1 MAEYTLEV
9 TTGSMLHAGTF
20 DNLFVSLIGT
30 ERQSEPTQ
38 LTRVGWDEKHGN
50 VGTYSVTTLF
60 SLGCLLLL
68 KLEKDPF
75 HESPER
81 DWFCSKVVVTTPQE
95 DEILFPCHRWL
106 SRGEFLLLRG
116 GRATKAFEDLHPR
129 LLEQRK
135 KELLQQKLTYVW
147 AEYADGMSYV
157 LNIPNPSAVPSEISY
172 SPSKAFQFE
181 SRRQNIRSVLKL
193 KTLTDEPWESF
204 EAMKEFPWFKDSP
217 VLEYVSQ
224 HWQDDDFFG
233 YQFLNGANP
242 HSIRRCSALPSN
254 FPVTEEMV
262 KPFLANGSSLT
273 AEMEKGNIFI
283 IDYKIMD
290 GLPTRFVDGK
300 LSALTAPLCLLY
312 LNTEEK
318 LQPIAIQLHQQ
329 SSEQNPIFLPSD
341 LKSDWLLAK
350 IFVKHADILH
360 VQLLTHLLNPHLLAE
375 TFAMVTLR
383 NLPMIHPLHKLLMP
397 HHRFTLHTNIFAR
410 ALLYGPGRFLAN
422 TSLDVDGL
430 IELFRRGFTQ
440 TNYSSLC
447 LPENIAARGVESIP
461 NFHYRDD
468 ALRLWHIINSFVK
481 AVVAYYYPSDSEVA
495 ADSEIQEWIN
505 EIFYYGFQGNGA
517 SGIPSSFQTVEEL
530 IKFVTMVIFTTS
542 VQHAAIGNAQFDFL
556 AWIPNGPFVL
566 NRAPPTTKGQSS
578 MEDILATLTYK
589 RFSGLGVSTLWLI
602 SRKSDFTP
610 LGSYPEQRFDE
621 PAALQMIKDFQAELS
636 SLSADISKRNSALE
650 LPYNYLNPEQIENSV
665 AN

>member
-1 MAEYTLEV
+1 MACFDLNPFDGLTLRSQHSCNQGMSNTCDCCLTAQVMLGSLPMLFRDSKVLLSLQGVSESLYDYV
-9 TTGSMLHAGTF
+9 CLMAQYLTGF
-20 DNLFVSLIGT
+20 F
-30 ERQSEPTQ
+30 
-38 LTRVGWDEKHGN
+38 
-50 VGTYSVTTLF
+50 
-60 SLGCLLLL
+60 LLL

-81 DWFCSKVVVTTPQE
+81 DWFCSKVVVTTPEE

-106 SRGEFLLLRG
+106 SRGEFVLLRG

-129 LLEQRK
+129 LLEQRQ

-157 LNIPNPSAVPSEISY
+157 LNIPNPRAVPAEISY

-193 KTLTDEPWESF
+193 KNLTDEPWESF

-290 GLPTRFVDGK
+290 GLPTRVVDDK
-300 LSALTAPLCLLY
+300 LAARTAPLCLLY
-312 LNTEEK
+312 LNTEKK

-375 TFAMVTLR
+375 TFAMATLR
-383 NLPMIHPLHKLLMP
+383 NLPMIHPLHK
-397 HHRFTLHTNIFAR
+397 A
-410 ALLYGPGRFLAN
+410 
-422 TSLDVDGL
+422 VD
-430 IELFRRGFTQ
+430 
-440 TNYSSLC
+440 
-447 LPENIAARGVESIP
+447 A
-461 NFHYRDD
+461 
-468 ALRLWHIINSFVK
+468 
-481 AVVAYYYPSDSEVA
+481 
-495 ADSEIQEWIN
+495 
-505 EIFYYGFQGNGA
+505 
-517 SGIPSSFQTVEEL
+517 PSSFY
-530 IKFVTMVIFTTS
+530 S
-542 VQHAAIGNAQFDFL
+542 
-556 AWIPNGPFVL
+556 P
-566 NRAPPTTKGQSS
+566 
-578 MEDILATLTYK
+578 YK
-589 RFSGLGVSTLWLI
+589 HLR
-602 SRKSDFTP
+602 P
-610 LGSYPEQRFDE
+610 C
-621 PAALQMIKDFQAELS
+621 S
-636 SLSADISKRNSALE
+636 SLW
-650 LPYNYLNPEQIENSV
+650 PW
-665 AN
+665 